1 MKIENEGQID
11 QQDTMLEKV
20 ALDGLKERLTAIL
33 ANYPECDTEQQA
45 YMDRLISELGIIK
58 QAQLSGYFLM
68 MSDIMSWARGHGIP
82 VGPGRGAIVGS
93 LVAYAIRITDV
104 DPLRYNLL
112 FERCL
117 NSERRI
123 MPAVD
128 MDFCEDRRDE
138 VVQYA
143 MNKYGGDL
151 DNDGCCLR
159 IHLPV
164 KHDAV
169 SDVAQAEMK
178 RLKTANPVTLNFQ
191 GLKQLT
197 FINKTVQ
204 VIRAGQLPD
213 LDLADLSDDDS
224 YVFSLIASGKTK
236 YTFQFESDGMKDF
249 IRQLNPKCFEDLIA
263 AISLFR
269 TFPIESGMA
278 HDFIR
283 LKNGPRKIVYELPQL
298 VPILQ
303 ATYGVIVYQEQVLN
317 IIHTIA
323 GYSLGEAD
331 LLRRKFITMSVPV
344 FSIEKKR
351 FLAGAKKQGVC
362 TKTAAKI
369 FDWMAHYGEH
379 CFLKA
384 HATAYALIGYQ
395 SAFLKAYYP
404 EEFKAVAAWIYV
416 RDIELG
422 DNHNINGLFIKK
434 IR

>member
-1 MKIENEGQID
+1 MMATRSLEMVMKIENKSHID
-11 QQDTMLEKV
+11 QSDTTLEKL
-20 ALDGLKERLTAIL
+20 ACEGLKKRMADIL
-33 ANYPECDTEQQA
+33 VMYPECNAEQKA
-45 YMDRLISELGIIK
+45 YQDRLFSELVIIK
-58 QAQLSGYFLM
+58 QAQLSDDFLM
-68 MSDIMSWARGHGIP
+68 MSDIVTWAKDKGIP

-93 LVAYAIRITDV
+93 LVAYAIRVTDI

-112 FERCL
+112 IERCL
-117 NSERRI
+117 NTERRI

-151 DNDGCCLR
+151 DNDGCRLR
-159 IHLPV
+159 ILLPV

-169 SDVAQAEMK
+169 SGVAQADMN
-178 RLKTANPVTLNFQ
+178 LLTTASPVTLNFH

-197 FINKTVQ
+197 SINKTVQ
-204 VIRAGQLPD
+204 LIRAGQLPD

-224 YVFSLIASGKTK
+224 YVISLIASGKAK

-263 AISLFR
+263 AISLYR
-269 TFPIESGMA
+269 PFPIESGMA

-298 VPILQ
+298 VPILKD
-303 ATYGVIVYQEQVLN
+303 TYGIAIYQEQFLE
-317 IIHTIA
+317 IFHTIG

-331 LLRRKFITMSVPV
+331 LLRRKLIKMDAATLSINKDRFIV
-344 FSIEKKR
+344 
-351 FLAGAKKQGVC
+351 GANKQGVSAR
-362 TKTAAKI
+362 TATML
-369 FDWMAHYGEH
+369 FNRMTRYGEH
-379 CFLKA
+379 YFLKA
-384 HATAYALIGYQ
+384 HAVAYATISYQ

-404 EEFKAVAAWIYV
+404 KEFKAVF
-416 RDIELG
+416 RSQ
-422 DNHNINGLFIKK
+422 
-434 IR
+434 